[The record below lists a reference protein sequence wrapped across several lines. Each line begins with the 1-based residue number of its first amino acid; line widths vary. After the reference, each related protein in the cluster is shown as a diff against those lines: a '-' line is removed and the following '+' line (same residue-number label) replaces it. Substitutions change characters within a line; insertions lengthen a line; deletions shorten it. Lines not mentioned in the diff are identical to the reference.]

1 MADEQVDVAASE
13 APVSSPEQQSD
24 DAALARYQE
33 SQKTVGEKEEGLPDG
48 YNADGTP
55 QEDLIAGK
63 FKSQEDLLTA
73 YQELEKKLG
82 QPKEEVAP
90 EVAEAVAEVT
100 EVSGD
105 VPFSTVKYE
114 DELGA
119 NGKLSDE
126 SYTELDGLGFS
137 KQQVDRYIQGQTSYA
152 ESVRSEVFDSVGGEA
167 EYGDLVQWAADNM
180 PADMIE
186 EYNTSVENLDQ
197 TKALRTLEYM
207 KFKRDQ
213 EVGTAPRRLE
223 GDSVSEGLQ
232 PFTDKNEWQRAQTNR
247 LYGKDAKYTNMVDA
261 RYLAA
266 RKRNIL

>member
-1 MADEQVDVAASE
+1 MAEEQVEEVASE

-33 SQKTVGEKEEGLPDG
+33 SQKTVEEKEEGLPDG

-55 QEDLIAGK
+55 EGDLIAGK

-82 QPKEEVAP
+82 QPKEEAAP
-90 EVAEAVAEVT
+90 EVAEVAEVT

-114 DELGA
+114 EEIGA
-119 NGKLSDE
+119 NGQLSDE

-137 KQQVDRYIQGQTSYA
+137 RQQVDRYIQGQTSYA

-167 EYGDLVQWAADNM
+167 EYGDLVQWAATNM
-180 PADMIE
+180 PADMIQ

-213 EVGTAPRRLE
+213 AVGTAPRRLE
-223 GDSVSEGLQ
+223 GDAPASGLQ
-232 PFTDKNEWQRAQTNR
+232 PFVDKNEWQRAQTNR